1 MEWVDPRLLDLRS
14 ADDLDSMFHILMG
27 VTGQAML
34 RGIQAE
40 DPSAVRDA
48 YRRTLD
54 ILKRG
59 MARKPSEPQH
69 E

>member
-1 MEWVDPRLLDLRS
+1 
-14 ADDLDSMFHILMG
+14 MFHILMG

-40 DPSAVRDA
+40 DPAEVRGA
-48 YRRTLD
+48 YLRTLD
-54 ILKRG
+54 ILRRG
-59 MARKPSEPQH
+59 MERKQPETQH

>member
-1 MEWVDPRLLDLRS
+1 
-14 ADDLDSMFHILMG
+14 MFHILMG